1 MNKIRFIIAVV
12 LACSSLMVQA
22 QEYDYTPDP
31 SYTDGKKHK
40 EFIMNVTPLV
50 AQLVPFNA
58 STLANL
64 NLFDYQYRKL
74 KNGKGLRWGL
84 GVNLNNGFNVDDPV
98 FLYLRFGYTKRK
110 QVSEHFHVSRS
121 FDINLLADD
130 INGNNRRGKADF
142 NGFAFSYSV
151 GLEYSFTKNIAISTE
166 GSLLFGIEPDS
177 GAKVRFVP
185 PVGLFFH
192 VKL

>member
-1 MNKIRFIIAVV
+1 MNKIRFVIAVV
-12 LACSSLMVQA
+12 LACSSLILKA
-22 QEYDYTPDP
+22 QEQDFIRDP
-31 SYTDGKKHK
+31 TYTDGKKHK
-40 EFIMNVTPLV
+40 EFMMNVMPLV

-58 STLANL
+58 STLSNQ

-84 GVNLNNGFNVDDPV
+84 GVNINSTPNNTELQ
-98 FLYLRFGYTKRK
+98 FLYLRFGFTKRNQLSK
-110 QVSEHFHVSRS
+110 HFHVSRS
-121 FDINLLADD
+121 FDFNLLADD
-130 INGNNRRGKADF
+130 IDGSGTRGKANF

-151 GLEYSFTKNIAISTE
+151 GIEYSFNKYLALSTE
-166 GSLLFGIEPDS
+166 GSLLLGIAPED
-177 GAKVRFVP
+177 GVKFRFTP